1 LDQVTLPKAFLSETH
16 ACLGKGY
23 ELNALG
29 EHEEATRIFFQIVSS
44 EPLNWRG
51 WHNLGVSLNHCN
63 CVQEAILA
71 CNQALKIDPSLQF
84 VRAHIGLMH
93 LKIGDYLKGFDLYE
107 SRLKMLSPTVTIP
120 DFSRLATNID
130 QLNGKQV
137 LVYAEQGWGDLFQFI
152 RFIKI
157 VQQRA
162 AKVSLFV
169 HESIHDLIRLSFP
182 DLELIS
188 HLTESELFEFDVYLP
203 LMSIPKLLNIGL
215 SSIPFSTNY
224 LVAESF
230 KVKSIRR
237 KLSADR
243 FKIGLC
249 CQGSNAKHDQ
259 GRSLDFELIIKTLN
273 EVEGI
278 QIIPLMPDA
287 PIKIKKSS
295 RLLHLSDEILKD
307 RDRFLT
313 TAAIIKNCDLI
324 ITTDTAVAHLA
335 GALGQPVWILLKTD
349 ADWRWLM
356 NRSDSPWYPSA
367 RLFRQT
373 ERYDWTGVLNNLVSN
388 LMDVTARYFHARK
401 SKH

>member
-1 LDQVTLPKAFLSETH
+1 LDQFNFAKPFLSETH
-16 ACLGKGY
+16 AYLGKGY
-23 ELNALG
+23 ELNARG
-29 EHEEATRIFFQIVSS
+29 EHEEATKFFFQIVSS
-44 EPLNWRG
+44 DPLNWRG
-51 WHNLGVSLNHCN
+51 WHNLGICLNHCN
-63 CVQEAILA
+63 YVQEAVFA
-71 CNQALKIDPSLQF
+71 CNQALKIDPNLQF

-93 LKIGDYLKGFDLYE
+93 LKMGDYQKGFELYE
-107 SRLKMLSPTVTIP
+107 SRLKMQNPTVIVP
-120 DFSRLATNID
+120 DSRRLATNID
-130 QLNGKQV
+130 HLNGKQV
-137 LVYAEQGWGDLFQFI
+137 LVFAEQGWGDLFQFI

-169 HESIHDLIRLSFP
+169 CQSIHDLTRLSFP
-182 DLELIS
+182 NLELIS

-224 LVAESF
+224 LVADSF

-249 CQGSNAKHDQ
+249 CQGSNAKYDQ
-259 GRSLDFELIIKTLN
+259 GRSMDFELLIKTLN
-273 EVEGI
+273 EVEGT

-295 RLLHLSDEILKD
+295 HLLDLSDEILKD
-307 RDRFLT
+307 KDRFMT

-335 GALGQPVWILLKTD
+335 GALGQPTWILLKTD

-373 ERYDWTGVLNNLVSN
+373 ERYDWAGVLNNLVSN